1 MSLKLILAGGVMLA
15 AFSLPAFAD
24 NKVCDFSMGGTSS
37 ASATTPSATSTH
49 AAGLTQNRNNNSNNA
64 TSAGAGVN
72 NNGVGN
78 ANNGNAGNNADN
90 AGTTT
95 NASAGSAGGFGA
107 NNGNNEGYGYNNN
120 GNPRWT
126 AEFNGA
132 GTELGSIEAQIV
144 KDCNTGDIMY
154 LQLPGANAAQNAA
167 RAAAD
172 LCNFDKQ
179 VWVNTGNDGGY
190 LLCQFQGRRKLAT
203 AENK

>member
-1 MSLKLILAGGVMLA
+1 MNLKLVLAGGVMLA

-24 NKVCDFSMGGTSS
+24 NKVCDFSMGGTST
-37 ASATTPSATSTH
+37 ASATTPSATATH
-49 AAGLTQNRNNNSNNA
+49 AAGLTQNHNNNNNNEN

-78 ANNGNAGNNADN
+78 GNNAN
-90 AGTTT
+90 PGTYAATTT
-95 NASAGSAGGFGA
+95 NAGVNNTGVFGA
-107 NNGNNEGYGYNNN
+107 NNGNNGDYGYNNN
-120 GNPRWT
+120 GHPRWT

-144 KDCNTGDIMY
+144 KDCDTGDIMY
-154 LQLPGANAAQNAA
+154 LQLPATNAAQNAA

-172 LCNFDKQ
+172 LCDFDKQ
-179 VWVNTGNDGGY
+179 IWVNTDHDGGY

>member
-1 MSLKLILAGGVMLA
+1 MSLKLVLAGGALVA

-24 NKVCDFSMGGTSS
+24 NKVCDFSMGG
-37 ASATTPSATSTH
+37 ATTASTTTPAATATN
-49 AAGLTQNRNNNSNNA
+49 AAGLTQNKNEK

-72 NNGVGN
+72 NTGVGAAN
-78 ANNGNAGNNADN
+78 ANNANAGNA
-90 AGTTT
+90 TST
-95 NASAGSAGGFGA
+95 NASVNGNE
-107 NNGNNEGYGYNNN
+107 NNGYAYNDN
-120 GNPRWT
+120 GHPRWT

-132 GTELGSIEAQIV
+132 GAELGSIEASIV

-154 LQLPGANAAQNAA
+154 LQLPAANASQTAA

-172 LCNFDKQ
+172 LCDFNKQ
-179 VWVNTGNDGGY
+179 VWVDTNHEGGY